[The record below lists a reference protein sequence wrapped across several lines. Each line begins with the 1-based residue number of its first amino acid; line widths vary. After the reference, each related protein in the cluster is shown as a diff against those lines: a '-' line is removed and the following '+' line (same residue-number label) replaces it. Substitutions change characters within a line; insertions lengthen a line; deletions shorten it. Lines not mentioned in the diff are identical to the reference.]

1 MKIAV
6 FHDLPSGG
14 AKRTLY
20 ETVKRLVAR
29 HTVDVYALST
39 ADETYA
45 DLRPLVK
52 RYCAYP
58 FTLPR
63 LFVSLLR

>member
-1 MKIAV
+1 MRIAV

-20 ETVKRLVAR
+20 ETVKRLVPK

-39 ADETYA
+39 ADEAYA

-52 RYCAYP
+52 RYYAYP
-58 FTLPR
+58 FTPPR